1 MTIPPEKKLKID
13 KRITMLIWKSRVC
26 RLIETRKGKRRREK
40 KLGNKETKKMKTK
53 NVTKS

>member
-1 MTIPPEKKLKID
+1 MKID
-13 KRITMLIWKSRVC
+13 KRITMLIWKFRVC
-26 RLIETRKGKRRREK
+26 RLIETRKGKRKREK

>member
-26 RLIETRKGKRRREK
+26 RLIETRKGKRKWEK
-40 KLGNKETKKMKTK
+40 KLGMKQRNKE
-53 NVTKS
+53 NEN